1 MATRRKAVAGSLED
15 SVILTPYAPGK
26 DFPLF
31 VQPRDALLQNDS
43 AAASDWF
50 HVHRAELEELLT
62 EAAALVFRGFAI
74 GTTEQFMA
82 WMSGYEAPRY
92 GYTGG
97 SSPRRQL
104 AARVY
109 ESTHAAPEDRIHMH
123 QEMSYLPVWP
133 TRVAFWCN
141 VPAVS
146 GGETF
151 VADMRRVT
159 ADLPPQLMAE
169 VERRGIVYNRNFR
182 HRDVSTGID
191 YLDLIHRPWQEAFK
205 TEDIDKAIADMRAM
219 GFEADRLDDGSLQTA
234 YRNRGLVNHPVTGEL
249 LWFNQLATNSMGKE
263 AIGHRLPVYEGYYG
277 ETRPRPY
284 LVTYADDTRIPADHV
299 SALFAAL
306 DKHVVAF
313 PWSRGDLL
321 LLDNHFAAH
330 GRNSYTGYRDIQVSL
345 LS

>member
-1 MATRRKAVAGSLED
+1 MATRRKTAVNALED
-15 SVILTPYAPGK
+15 SLILTPYAPGR

-31 VQPRDALLQNDS
+31 VQPRDPLLQKD
-43 AAASDWF
+43 AIAASAWF
-50 HVHRAELEELLT
+50 NAHKTELEDLLT
-62 EAAALVFRGFAI
+62 SAGAILFRGFAI
-74 GTTEQFMA
+74 NSTEDFMA

-92 GYTGG
+92 GYIGG
-97 SSPRRQL
+97 SSPRLQL

-109 ESTHAAPEDRIHMH
+109 ESTHAAAEDRIHMH

-141 VPAVS
+141 VPAVT

-151 VADMRRVT
+151 VADMRKVT
-159 ADLPPQLMAE
+159 ADLPPELLAE
-169 VERRGIVYNRNFR
+169 VEKRGIVYKRNFR
-182 HRDVSTGID
+182 DRGVSTGID

-219 GFEADRLDDGSLQTA
+219 GFEAERLDDGSLQTA
-234 YRNRGLVNHPVTGEL
+234 YRNRGLINHPVTGEL

-263 AIGHRLPVYEGYYG
+263 AIGHRLPVYERYYG
-277 ETRPRPY
+277 RTRPRPY
-284 LVTYADDTRIPADHV
+284 LVTYADDARIPEPYV
-299 SALFAAL
+299 SGLFAAL

-321 LLDNHFAAH
+321 FLDNHFAAH
-330 GRNSYTGYRDIQVSL
+330 GRNSYTGYRDIQVQL